1 MPTPIPN
8 PSPSPS
14 PTQVSSILRGLL
26 CDARLRRAAPAFR
39 RLPHLL
45 ARECS
50 AFVARAATSV
60 RQVESS
66 HPCECA
72 EQLLALH
79 CPGAAQLHLHFD
91 ARTQLPGS
99 GLGLGL
105 GLGLGV
111 G

>member
-1 MPTPIPN
+1 MLGRCRGDRGNIGAMP
-8 PSPSPS
+8 SY
-14 PTQVSSILRGLL
+14 
-26 CDARLRRAAPAFR
+26 AFR
-39 RLPHLL
+39 RLPQLL

-79 CPGAAQLHLHFD
+79 CPV
-91 ARTQLPGS
+91 TSPEPEP
-99 GLGLGL
+99 
-105 GLGLGV
+105 
-111 G
+111 